1 MKYQVLFSF
10 LKKKKQPQRKNYS
23 RMSSAAIVIG
33 AFRVKIQA
41 LINIIVDSLS
51 FFTNMAYILIQENI
65 IIEWSCLS
73 TG

>member
-10 LKKKKQPQRKNYS
+10 LKKQPQRKNYS

-33 AFRVKIQA
+33 AFRVKILA
-41 LINIIVDSLS
+41 LINVIVDSLS

-65 IIEWSCLS
+65 IVEWSCLS